1 MPRRRTGSTF
11 DAVRAI
17 GATLPGVEE
26 GTAWGV
32 PALRLRGAL
41 LAAIAS
47 HTSAEPGT
55 LVVRLSIDQRDAMI
69 ADDPDTYYLA
79 PHYEGYPC
87 VLVRL
92 AKIGR
97 EELRDL
103 LHAAWRF
110 VDAHAPK
117 RRRARTPR

>member
-1 MPRRRTGSTF
+1 M
-11 DAVRAI
+11 
-17 GATLPGVEE
+17 
-26 GTAWGV
+26 
-32 PALRLRGAL
+32 PALKLRGAL
-41 LAAIAS
+41 VACLAS
-47 HTSAEPGT
+47 HTSAEPDT
-55 LVVRLSIDQRDAMI
+55 LVVRLPIDQRDAMI
-69 ADDPDTYYLA
+69 ADDPGTYYLA

-92 AKIGR
+92 SKIGR

-117 RRRARTPR
+117 RRRTRAAR